1 MFDISNKKITI
12 LGIQRSG
19 CSLIE
24 LCQRL
29 KAVVR
34 VSEFKKKEDFNFEV
48 IENIEKSSI
57 ESEFDGHTESFIK
70 ASDIVVL
77 SPGVPFDC
85 EAVRWAKEERIAVF
99 GEIEFGYQ
107 FCPCPVIAITGSNGK
122 TTTVTLLKEILT
134 VAGFRVSLCGNCG
147 IPFSGSVLDFSNN
160 DYVILEVSSFQLES
174 LLSRKDIAQTFL
186 SEIKDDFKPFT
197 PCIAA
202 VLNVSINHLDRHA
215 DFSEYVQAKKKIF
228 LNQDSSNYAFV
239 RESDA
244 KEFNMVDGVTAQVH
258 FLDQDLS
265 VDENP
270 NYRAVKNIISV
281 LDIDPL
287 IADSV
292 INHFQG
298 VEHRLEWIRCLD
310 GIDYVNDSKATTAE
324 SCVWALKNIRQP
336 VILICGGRDKNI
348 DFSVVNSYIKENLK
362 KIFAIGEAREK
373 IKQTFKNFLQVEM
386 CEDLEEAVVKARENA
401 VQGDCVL
408 LSPMCASF
416 DMFLDFEDRGTQY
429 KQIVKMLG

>member
-1 MFDISNKKITI
+1 
-12 LGIQRSG
+12 
-19 CSLIE
+19 
-24 LCQRL
+24 
-29 KAVVR
+29 
-34 VSEFKKKEDFNFEV
+34 
-48 IENIEKSSI
+48 
-57 ESEFDGHTESFIK
+57 
-70 ASDIVVL
+70 
-77 SPGVPFDC
+77 
-85 EAVRWAKEERIAVF
+85 VRWAKEERIAVF